1 MTRLPVAERRRMLVA
16 AAARVM
22 ARDGIAETTTRAIT
36 AEAGMPRG
44 SFHYC
49 FRSKDELLRELITE
63 VVGDMVQ
70 AAREVWATDRSIE
83 ENLKAGLRAIWQTA
97 TEHPDEQLVTYELT
111 TYALRDPG
119 TVELARWQYES
130 YNQQATEY
138 LTFVVEQAHV
148 EWSLPM
154 PTLARLVV
162 TVVDGLCLNWL
173 PDRNSEIARDV
184 LDTFAVHLA
193 SLTSSRSRAPAANT
207 RRG

>member
-1 MTRLPVAERRRMLVA
+1 VTRLPVAERRRMLVV

-70 AAREVWATDRSIE
+70 AAREVWATDRPIE
-83 ENLKAGLRAIWQTA
+83 ENLKAGLRAIWQMA
-97 TEHPDEQLVTYELT
+97 TERPDEQLVTYELT
-111 TYALRDPG
+111 TYALRDPS

-130 YNQQATEY
+130 YNQQATDY
-138 LTFVVEQAHV
+138 LMFVAEQAQAD
-148 EWSLPM
+148 WSLPM
-154 PTLARLVV
+154 PTLARLLV

-193 SLTSSRSRAPAANT
+193 SLASPRSRAPDA
-207 RRG
+207 